1 MAILEALR
9 MAIGTMR
16 SNKTRT
22 ALTLLG
28 IVIGVFA
35 IIVSVTAVKV
45 IDIYFRESLQFL
57 GASTFTISRYPS
69 IQINGNRGSR
79 NRPNITYDQV
89 EKLRRSME
97 LPVAVSILE
106 NFQMGS
112 VRYEGRETE
121 PNIFMLGTDE
131 NFLGNFSY
139 ELDQGRFLT
148 EEDVLY
154 GRPVIVLGSETA
166 EELFLNETPLGKQ
179 IRMSGH
185 RYQVIGVLKS
195 KGGFLGS
202 SWDNRN
208 YAPLTR
214 LFTLYG
220 QPGRDLSLVSVRV
233 REQQLLPAA
242 MEEIT
247 GRLRVIRK
255 VPPGEDN
262 NFEIET
268 NDTFR
273 GIFDAF
279 TGILTIAGLI
289 IGLIA
294 LLASGVG
301 VMNIMLV
308 TVTERTKEIGVRKSV
323 GARRRDILRQILFE
337 GFFLC
342 QIGGVIGIAIGALI
356 GNLVAVYFDISAAFP
371 WGWAFAAVVMMTFI
385 ALGFGG
391 YPAFKAARLN
401 PIDAL
406 RYE

>member
-9 MAIGTMR
+9 MALGTMR

-45 IDIYFRESLQFL
+45 IDVYFRESLQFL
-57 GASTFTISRYPS
+57 GSSTFTISRYPS

-79 NRPNITYDQV
+79 NRPSITYDQV
-89 EKLRRSME
+89 EQLRRVME
-97 LPVAVSILE
+97 LPVALSVLE
-106 NFQMGS
+106 DFSMGTA
-112 VRYEGRETE
+112 RYEDRETE
-121 PNIFMLGTDE
+121 GNIFLLGTDE
-131 NFLGNFSY
+131 NFLGNYSY

-148 EEDVLY
+148 EEDVRY
-154 GRPVIVLGSETA
+154 GRPVVVLGSETA
-166 EELFLNETPLGKQ
+166 EALFLSETPLGKQ
-179 IRMSGH
+179 IRMGGH
-185 RYQVIGVLKS
+185 RYEVIGVLKE
-195 KGGFLGS
+195 KGGFLGN

-220 QPGRDLSLVSVRV
+220 QPQRNLALVSVRV
-233 REQQLLPAA
+233 REMQFLTAA
-242 MEEIT
+242 MEEVT
-247 GRLRVIRK
+247 GRLRLIRK

-268 NDTFR
+268 NDSFR
-273 GIFDAF
+273 SIFDAF
-279 TGILTIAGLI
+279 TGTLTIGGLV

-308 TVTERTKEIGVRKSV
+308 SVTERTREIGVRKSV

-342 QIGGVIGIAIGALI
+342 QLGGILGIAIGALV
-356 GNLVAVYFDISAAFP
+356 GNLVALYFDISAAFP
-371 WGWAFAAVVMMTFI
+371 WGWALAAVVMMTFV
-385 ALGFGG
+385 ALSFGG